1 MQPNITIKT
10 IETNGIKV
18 TIKVDYDAG
27 TVSLVCGSRGEKGNA
42 PYSPKPYLFANRGVE
57 YMQGWLNV
65 LEAQAEAIKVAKK
78 DLEDEQKRKN
88 DFVTDVLIEAT
99 EMVKEREIRFNEKAR
114 QKILR
119 TK

>member
-27 TVSLVCGSRGEKGNA
+27 TVSLVERATSDIG
-42 PYSPKPYLFANRGVE
+42 YTPKRYLFANRGVE

-78 DLEDEQKRKN
+78 DLEEEQERKN
-88 DFVTDVLIEAT
+88 DMVTDVLMEAT
-99 EMVKEREIRFNEKAR
+99 EIVKQREKKLVFNKSAYDRKMR
-114 QKILR
+114 QK
-119 TK
+119 

>member
-1 MQPNITIKT
+1 MTKNIEIKT
-10 IETNGIKV
+10 LETNGIKV

-27 TVSLVCGSRGEKGNA
+27 TVSLVERATSDIG
-42 PYSPKPYLFANRGVE
+42 YTPKKYLFANRGVE

-119 TK
+119 RK